1 MVVIM
6 ASMNATI
13 PTQPDHTKHARQ
25 IVIAGIVALAI
36 AMGIG
41 RFAFTPLMP
50 LMLRDGTIDAVSG
63 TEWAAANYV
72 GYLVGALTAS
82 WFSAN
87 PQRGLH
93 LGLLGV
99 ALVTFGAAWATHD
112 VHLYGL
118 LLRFAAGTC
127 SAWVLVCASSC
138 CLQLLEQMKT
148 LSQSGRIY
156 TGVGCGIAIA
166 GTIAW
171 LGGYQ
176 TAQAIWVELGF
187 IALVGA
193 IFVQRSMP
201 AYSSSQ
207 SRVVAS
213 TLPKA
218 QATSLKGHTALIVCY
233 GVMGFGYIIP
243 ATYLPTLA
251 KQLVPDP
258 LIFGLTWPLFGL
270 AAGLSVLAA
279 AVCLASWSR
288 RAVWASAQGIMAL
301 APLLLL
307 FHTELW
313 ALVIAAIL
321 VGGTF
326 MVATMAGLQLAREQM
341 PENPT
346 KLLSRMTAGFAVG
359 QIAGPVLIWMIG
371 ENKFMGWDALD
382 WAHAISACL
391 LAATTAWLF
400 SDVKKKHGRKAQE
413 PLNTKV

>member
-1 MVVIM
+1 
-6 ASMNATI
+6 MNATI
-13 PTQPDHTKHARQ
+13 PTQPDHTKQAHQ

-50 LMLRDGTIDAVSG
+50 LMLRDGTIDPVSG

-82 WFSAN
+82 WFSAT
-87 PQRGLH
+87 PKRGLH

-112 VHLYGL
+112 LHLYGL

-138 CLQLLEQMKT
+138 CLQLLEHLKA
-148 LSQSGRIY
+148 LPRSGRIY

-187 IALVGA
+187 IAVVGA
-193 IFVQRSMP
+193 IFVQRNMP

-207 SRVVAS
+207 SRVAAS
-213 TLPKA
+213 ALPKA
-218 QATSLKGHTALIVCY
+218 QVTSVKGQTALIVCY

>member
-1 MVVIM
+1 
-6 ASMNATI
+6 MNATI
-13 PTQPDHTKHARQ
+13 PTQPDHTKQAHQ

-50 LMLRDGTIDAVSG
+50 LMLRDGTIDPVSG

-87 PQRGLH
+87 PKRGLH

-112 VHLYGL
+112 LHLYGL
-118 LLRFAAGTC
+118 LLRFAAGTF

-166 GTIAW
+166 GIIAW

-193 IFVQRSMP
+193 IFVLRSMP
-201 AYSSSQ
+201 AYSASQ
-207 SRVVAS
+207 SRVATS
-213 TLPKA
+213 APPKA
-218 QATSLKGHTALIVCY
+218 QATSLKGQTALIVCY

-243 ATYLPTLA
+243 ATYLPSLA
-251 KQLVPDP
+251 KQLVADP

-279 AVCLASWSR
+279 AACLMSWSR
-288 RAVWASAQGIMAL
+288 RAVWASAQGIMTL
-301 APLLLL
+301 APLLL
-307 FHTELW
+307 FFATELW

-341 PENPT
+341 PDNPT

-359 QIAGPVLIWMIG
+359 QIAGPVLIWIIG
-371 ENKFMGWDALD
+371 ENKLMGWDALD

-400 SDVKKKHGRKAQE
+400 SDVKKKHDQKTQE